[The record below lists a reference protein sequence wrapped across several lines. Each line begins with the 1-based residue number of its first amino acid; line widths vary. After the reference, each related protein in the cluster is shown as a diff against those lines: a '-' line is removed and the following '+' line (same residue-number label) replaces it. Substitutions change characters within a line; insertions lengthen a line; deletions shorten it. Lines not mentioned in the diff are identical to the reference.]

1 MKREFLVSIR
11 GNKTQSEV
19 AIASDL
25 SRSMYTQIETGDRT
39 PSVPTAKRI
48 AEVLGFDWILFFED
62 EGHETCHMEEDNN
75 GYNTHDFENC
85 SKYSKGSEEG
95 NKEVAAPN
103 SV

>member
-1 MKREFLVSIR
+1 MKRDFLVGIR

-39 PSVPTAKRI
+39 PSVATAKRI

-62 EGHETCHMEEDNN
+62 EGHDTCHMKEDNN
-75 GYNTHDFENC
+75 GNNTHDSEKC
-85 SKYSKGSEEG
+85 SQYPKRCEKG
-95 NKEVAAPN
+95 NKEITASS